1 MTKKRKEAGLQ
12 IPAQFVVAMFYCR
25 AMAKNLLN
33 QIHKATH
40 PEDEVFLLARRVEA
54 YCKQQQKRFEQNE
67 TTESVKITVETII
80 NGMDV
85 LSTDVDIMQVMNHL
99 YKEREADKAHYN
111 LLVKEIVKTVE
122 RVCNEG

>member
-1 MTKKRKEAGLQ
+1 MIKKHKEAGLQ

-25 AMAKNLLN
+25 AMARNLLN
-33 QIHKATH
+33 QIHKATQ

-67 TTESVKITVETII
+67 TTESVKITVEAVI

-85 LSTDVDIMQVMNHL
+85 IATDVDIMQVLNHL
-99 YKEREADKAHYN
+99 YKERETDKANYD
-111 LLVKEIVKTVE
+111 LLVKEIVKTVQ